1 MKTLNRF
8 TKSPAIFGLI
18 VLFGSVT
25 PVTGQDQIFPA
36 DEESGTRPEYVTMHL
51 FADQSATPPVYTW
64 SASGAITDGGNWVD
78 GDFFW
83 AAIPS
88 PVVGTL
94 HNELTLVGATG
105 TISIR
110 FEGLLTPT
118 SDPEIFVLEGH
129 WRVLRGTGGYLG
141 LHGGGSVSTVFDF
154 AESSAS
160 GTFTGILHG
169 D

>member
-8 TKSPAIFGLI
+8 TKSLAIFGLI
-18 VLFGSVT
+18 VLIGSVI
-25 PVTGQDQIFPA
+25 PVTGQGQTSPA
-36 DEESGTRPEYVTMHL
+36 DQQSGRQPEYVTIQL
-51 FADQSATPPVYTW
+51 FANQSATPPVYTW
-64 SASGAITDGGNWVD
+64 SASDAITDEGNWVD

-105 TISIR
+105 TINLR

-154 AESSAS
+154 AGSSAS
-160 GTFTGILHG
+160 GTFTGTLHG